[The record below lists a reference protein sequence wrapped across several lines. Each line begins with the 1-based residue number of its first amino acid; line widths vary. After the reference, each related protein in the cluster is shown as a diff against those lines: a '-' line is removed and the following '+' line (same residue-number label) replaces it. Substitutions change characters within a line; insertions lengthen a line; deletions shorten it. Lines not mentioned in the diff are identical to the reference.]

1 MAIFQDGEATM
12 VLIDVKSCEERES
25 TMACSNCWPWAM
37 SWLLHFAAAS
47 NWRHRLAPSS
57 QLGVQ

>member
-12 VLIDVKSCEERES
+12 VLIDVTSCEERES
-25 TMACSNCWPWAM
+25 TMACSNRWAWAM
-37 SWLLHFAAAS
+37 QGLLYLAAGS
-47 NWRHRLAPSS
+47 CGHYQLAPSS

>member
-1 MAIFQDGEATM
+1 M

-25 TMACSNCWPWAM
+25 TMACSNRWAWAM
-37 SWLLHFAAAS
+37 QGLLYLAAGS
-47 NWRHRLAPSS
+47 CGHYQLAPSS